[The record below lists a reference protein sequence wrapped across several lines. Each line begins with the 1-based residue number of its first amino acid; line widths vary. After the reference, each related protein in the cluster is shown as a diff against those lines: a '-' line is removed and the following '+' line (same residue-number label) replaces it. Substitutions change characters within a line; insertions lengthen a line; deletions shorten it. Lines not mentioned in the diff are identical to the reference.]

1 MLIVAQEKAGRYGL
15 STEEPQS
22 KKVRKSRLTSRGPWL
37 AMISMVFILFLV
49 GVLITCYYSSVFAL
63 GYKIH
68 KLQQEL
74 SVLRVEKHDLEA
86 EIKRLS
92 SLERVE
98 AIAVKRLGMVK
109 PDSSNIMLLTVAGQG
124 SQDGER
130 AASEGES
137 AASSTGKD
145 EGSVLIRTFAD
156 LVNRLGSKIM
166 LGPNREDGSEE
177 GRYAVYQYRQ
187 PEADC
192 KNPIRC
198 IAFTPWVD
206 FSPGLDTAC

>member
-1 MLIVAQEKAGRYGL
+1 
-15 STEEPQS
+15 
-22 KKVRKSRLTSRGPWL
+22 
-37 AMISMVFILFLV
+37 MISMIFILFLA
-49 GVLITCYYSSVFAL
+49 GVLITYYYSSVFTL

-98 AIAVKRLGMVK
+98 ANAVTRLGMIK
-109 PDSSNIMLLTVAGQG
+109 PDSSNIMLLTVAEQG
-124 SQDGER
+124 SQDGEKG
-130 AASEGES
+130 ASEGEAAADS
-137 AASSTGKD
+137 AGKD
-145 EGSVLIRTFAD
+145 ERSVLIRAFAD
-156 LVNRLGSKIM
+156 LVNRLGSKIL

-192 KNPIRC
+192 KNLILC
-198 IAFTPWVD
+198 IAYAPWVD
-206 FSPGLDTAC
+206 FPPGLDSAC